1 MSAQPAVRPNMLRI
15 VVLVLLGAMVL
26 AGLTAWWL
34 HTHERVERSI
44 PMPRTG
50 EARRNPLYALQVAL
64 QKDGIAV
71 QSRRRLQL
79 LPDGS
84 KAAPVPLGAT
94 DTVIIYNDPR
104 TLTRAEVDELLRWVG
119 HGGHL
124 VVRTPPVGLLASNS
138 PVPLFA
144 ELDLMP
150 LGRDHSECE
159 EVKDARAPADAGP
172 SAVRAAALVDD
183 DDDGGHTGWGLLF
196 CGARRFT
203 LVGANPAHSW
213 GDLKNG
219 YVFAR
224 VLRGSGSV
232 DVLADLDFLGSDE
245 LEQPAGFA
253 LARQLLQ
260 PNYREGTVHLVYAA
274 QMPSLWATLILRS
287 WMAWGPLLLALAFW
301 LWRRMQRFGPQ
312 FAAPVTERRSLL
324 EHITAS
330 GELAYRYGYAHLLYD
345 AARNAFLARLRRR
358 DPQAAA
364 LQGEPQ
370 LMLLAQRFADVPASD
385 IRDALMPP
393 FANDHTAFR
402 TRIATL
408 IRLRNRL

>member
-159 EVKDARAPADAGP
+159 EVKGARAPADAGP

-245 LEQPAGFA
+245 LEQPASFA

-260 PNYREGTVHLVYAA
+260 PNHRVGTVHLVYAA
-274 QMPSLWATLILRS
+274 QMPSLWATLIRRS

>member
-1 MSAQPAVRPNMLRI
+1 MSAQPMPRPHVLRT
-15 VVLVLLGAMVL
+15 VLLVLLGVVVF
-26 AGLTAWWL
+26 AGLSAWWL

-71 QSRRRLQL
+71 NSRRRLQL
-79 LPDGS
+79 LPEGGRE
-84 KAAPVPLGAT
+84 AAVPLQAR
-94 DTVIIYNDPR
+94 DTVVIYNDPR
-104 TLTRAEVDELLRWVG
+104 TLTRDEVDALLRWVS

-124 VVRTPPVGLLASNS
+124 IVRNPPMGLLAANS

-144 ELDLMP
+144 ELQLMP
-150 LGRDHSECE
+150 LGRDAGECE
-159 EVKDARAPADAGP
+159 EVKGSRAQPADPAARA
-172 SAVRAAALVDD
+172 AVLTGAEDEDD
-183 DDDGGHTGWGLLF
+183 DHAGHGLLF

-203 LVGANPAHSW
+203 LTGANPAHSW

-224 VLRGSGSV
+224 LLRGSGSV
-232 DVLADLDFLGSDE
+232 DVLADLDFLGSDD
-245 LEQPAGFA
+245 LERPASFA
-253 LARQLLQ
+253 FARQLLQ

-274 QMPSLWATLILRS
+274 QMPSLWATLIRHS
-287 WMAWGPLLLALAFW
+287 WMAWAPLLLALALW

-312 FAAPVTERRSLL
+312 FAAPALERRSLL

-370 LMLLAQRFADVPASD
+370 LMLLSQRFPDVPASE
-385 IRDALMPP
+385 IRDALLPP
-393 FANDHTAFR
+393 FANDHAAFR

>member
-1 MSAQPAVRPNMLRI
+1 MVRPNMLRT
-15 VVLVLLGAMVL
+15 VVLVLLGVMVL
-26 AGLTAWWL
+26 AGLAAWWL

-64 QKDGIAV
+64 QKDGIEV
-71 QSRRRLQL
+71 RSRRRLQL
-79 LPDGS
+79 LPEGG
-84 KAAPVPLGAT
+84 KEAAVPLAER
-94 DTVIIYNDPR
+94 DTVVIYNDPR
-104 TLTRAEVDELLRWVG
+104 TLTRGEVDGLLRWVS

-124 VVRTPPVGLLASNS
+124 IVRTPPMGLLAANS

-144 ELDLMP
+144 ELQLKP
-150 LGRDHSECE
+150 LGRDVSECE
-159 EVKDARAPADAGP
+159 EVKGARTQLDADP
-172 SAVRAAALVDD
+172 AAARVAALDG
-183 DDDGGHTGWGLLF
+183 DDGEYAGGSLLF

-232 DVLADLDFLGSDE
+232 DVLADLDFLGSDD
-245 LEQPAGFA
+245 LEQPASFA

-260 PNYREGTVHLVYAA
+260 PNHREGTVHLVYSA
-274 QMPSLWATLILRS
+274 QMPSLWLTLIRQS

-301 LWRRMQRFGPQ
+301 LWRRVQRFGPQ
-312 FAAPVTERRSLL
+312 FATPAPERRSLL

-370 LMLLAQRFADVPASD
+370 LMLLAQRFPDVPASE

>member
-1 MSAQPAVRPNMLRI
+1 MNAPSATRPDMTRI
-15 VVLVLLGAMVL
+15 VLLGLLGVLVLG
-26 AGLTAWWL
+26 GLTGWWL
-34 HTHERVERSI
+34 HTHERVERII

-50 EARRNPLYALQVAL
+50 EARRNPLYALQIAL
-64 QKDGIAV
+64 RKDGIAV

-84 KAAPVPLGAT
+84 KDAVVPLAPR
-94 DTVIIYNDPR
+94 DTVVLYNDPR
-104 TLTRAEVDELLRWVG
+104 TLTKDEVAGLLRWVG
-119 HGGHL
+119 NGGHL
-124 VVRTPPVGLLASNS
+124 IVRTPPLGLLAKNS
-138 PVPLFA
+138 PVPLLA
-144 ELDLMP
+144 ELQLMP
-150 LGRDHSECE
+150 LDRDRSECA
-159 EVKDARAPADAGP
+159 EVKGAQTQVAAEPGEDEAGN
-172 SAVRAAALVDD
+172 
-183 DDDGGHTGWGLLF
+183 DGGWAILF

-203 LVGANPAHSW
+203 LAGANPVYSW

-224 VLRGSGSV
+224 ILRGSGSV

-245 LEQPAGFA
+245 LAEPASFLLG
-253 LARQLLQ
+253 RQLLQ
-260 PNYREGTVHLVYAA
+260 PNHRAGTVHLVYAA
-274 QMPSLWATLILRS
+274 QMPSLWATLAGHS
-287 WMAWGPLLLALAFW
+287 WMAWAPLLLALLFW
-301 LWRRMQRFGPQ
+301 LWRRMQRFGPP
-312 FAAPVTERRSLL
+312 FAAPTLERRSLL

-330 GELAYRYGYAHLLYD
+330 GELAYRYGYAHVLYD

-370 LMLLAQRFADVPASD
+370 LMLLAERFKDVPAAE

-402 TRIATL
+402 SRIATL

>member
-1 MSAQPAVRPNMLRI
+1 MNASTRTSPGTTRI
-15 VVLVLLGAMVL
+15 VLLSLLGVVVL
-26 AGLTAWWL
+26 AGLAGWWL
-34 HTHERVERSI
+34 HTHERVERVI

-50 EARRNPLYALQVAL
+50 EARRNPLFALQVAL

-71 QSRRRLQL
+71 HSRRRLQL
-79 LPDGS
+79 LSDGGNE
-84 KAAPVPLGAT
+84 ALVPLAPH
-94 DTVIIYNDPR
+94 DTVVLYNDPR
-104 TLTRAEVDELLRWVG
+104 TLSKAEVSRLLQWVG
-119 HGGHL
+119 NGGHL
-124 VVRTPPVGLLASNS
+124 IVRTPPLGLLAKNS
-138 PVPLFA
+138 PVPLLA
-144 ELDLMP
+144 ELQLVPMD
-150 LGRDHSECE
+150 RDRSECA
-159 EVKDARAPADAGP
+159 EVKGAQPQGDGDAADA
-172 SAVRAAALVDD
+172 AAAAGDAGND
-183 DDDGGHTGWGLLF
+183 ESWAILF

-203 LVGANPAHSW
+203 LAGANPVYSW

-232 DVLADLDFLGSDE
+232 DVLADLAFLGSDE
-245 LEQPAGFA
+245 LSEPASFL

-260 PNYREGTVHLVYAA
+260 PNHRDGAVHLVYAA
-274 QMPSLWATLILRS
+274 QMPSLWATLARHS
-287 WMAWGPLLLALAFW
+287 WMAWAPLLLVLFLW

-312 FAAPVTERRSLL
+312 FAAPAIERRSLL

-345 AARNAFLARLRRR
+345 AVRNALLARLRRR

-370 LMLLAQRFADVPASD
+370 LMLLAERFKDVPATD
-385 IRDALMPP
+385 IRDALMSP

-408 IRLRNRL
+408 IRLRNQL

>member
-1 MSAQPAVRPNMLRI
+1 MSTQPATAPNAMRI
-15 VVLVLLGAMVL
+15 VLLTLLGIAVL
-26 AGLTAWWL
+26 GGLTAWWL
-34 HTHERVERSI
+34 HTHERVERMM

-79 LPDGS
+79 LANGKES
-84 KAAPVPLGAT
+84 AVPLAAR
-94 DTVIIYNDPR
+94 DTVVIYNDPR
-104 TLTRAEVDELLRWVG
+104 TLAPGEITGLLRWVDQ
-119 HGGHL
+119 GGHL
-124 VVRTPPVGLLASNS
+124 IVRTPPAGLLAKNA
-138 PVPLFA
+138 PVPLLA
-144 ELDLMP
+144 QLQLMP
-150 LGRDHSECE
+150 LGGDRSECE
-159 EVKDARAPADAGP
+159 EVQGARAQPAVAEDAADVDEDTDASG
-172 SAVRAAALVDD
+172 DD
-183 DDDGGHTGWGLLF
+183 DYDGWGILF

-203 LVGANPAHSW
+203 LTGANPAHSW

-224 VLRGSGSV
+224 IQRGRGSV
-232 DVLADLDFLGSDE
+232 DVLADLDFLSSDE
-245 LEQPAGFA
+245 LEQPASFL

-260 PNYREGTVHLVYAA
+260 PNHRAGTVHLVYAA
-274 QMPSLWATLILRS
+274 QMPSLWATLIRHS
-287 WMAWGPLLLALAFW
+287 WMAWGPLLLALGFW

-312 FAAPVTERRSLL
+312 FTAPAIERRSLL
-324 EHITAS
+324 EHIVAS
-330 GELAYRYGYAHLLYD
+330 GEHAYRYGYAHLLYN
-345 AARNAFLARLRRR
+345 AARDAFLARLRRR

-370 LMLLAQRFADVPASD
+370 LMLLAERFKDVPVAE
-385 IRDALMPP
+385 IRDALLPP
-393 FANDHTAFR
+393 FSNDHTAFR

>member
-1 MSAQPAVRPNMLRI
+1 MSAQPVVRPNVLRT
-15 VVLVLLGAMVL
+15 VMLVLLGVVVL

-64 QKDGIAV
+64 QKDGIEVNA
-71 QSRRRLQL
+71 RRRLQL
-79 LPDGS
+79 LSGGS
-84 KAAPVPLGAT
+84 KEATVPLQAR
-94 DTVIIYNDPR
+94 DTVVIYNDPR
-104 TLTRAEVDELLRWVG
+104 TLTRDEIDALLRWVS

-124 VVRTPPVGLLASNS
+124 VVRTPPMGLLATNS

-144 ELDLMP
+144 ELQLMP
-150 LGRDHSECE
+150 MGRDASECE
-159 EVKDARAPADAGP
+159 EVKGARAQPAADGAATRTVASVAG
-172 SAVRAAALVDD
+172 
-183 DDDGGHTGWGLLF
+183 DDGGYAGGLLF

-224 VLRGSGSV
+224 LLRGSGSV

-245 LEQPAGFA
+245 LEQPASFA

-274 QMPSLWATLILRS
+274 EMPSLWATLIRHS
-287 WMAWGPLLLALAFW
+287 WMAWAPLLLALALW

-312 FAAPVTERRSLL
+312 FSAPALERRSLL
-324 EHITAS
+324 EHVTAS

-370 LMLLAQRFADVPASD
+370 LMLLSQRFPDVPANE
-385 IRDALMPP
+385 IRDALLPP
-393 FANDHTAFR
+393 FADDPAAFR